1 MTRAQESLVHCASTA
16 PSSGDRRHSRQPD
29 GAPSLTAS
37 CEEVSVPT
45 ERTPL
50 LQHHVGDGELDLPHA
65 SKGKSNTYVSSTA
78 VEASDDDEDDAS
90 GDRQFMSETDYKRF
104 IAIFL
109 VLMLTHFIACFDG
122 TIMASSHP
130 VITSYFKSSNSAS
143 WLSTAFL
150 LTSSA
155 FQPVVGRLSD
165 AVGRKPIFVGGL
177 GIFTLAT
184 MWCALAQSM
193 LSFIFAR
200 AACGLGA
207 GSMMSMVSIM
217 MSDLVP
223 IERRGIYQSYVNIT
237 YGIAS
242 SSGAAMGGF
251 MADTLGWRWE
261 FGIQVFP
268 LIICL
273 SIAMFIIPSDLG
285 LQSKGISVAQ
295 AMGSFDFLGSF
306 LLTTSTTFLI
316 LGLAVGGNTLPWSH
330 PLTVSSLVIFGICF
344 PVCLWVESRAKLPV
358 MPLNLLHSRPRAN
371 IIFSN
376 FVAAFL
382 MNAILFNAP
391 LYFQA
396 VLLTSA
402 TTSGLYL
409 VVPTAVAS
417 LTGTATGFLVTY
429 TRRLKWPIM
438 SGTICYLL
446 GTSLLC
452 CMHRGLPSVVYLLL
466 LFPCSAGQGFQFPG
480 SFIAVLAASAQEE
493 QAVVSSTLM
502 LWRSIGSVLGI
513 GATSLIVQNSLLS
526 FLHQYITINPT
537 EGRDDVWKA
546 AIIERV
552 RGSIESVAKLDK
564 EIVGTAGKIVK
575 EQVIQ
580 SYADAIRITFLCCVG
595 LAVVNFLLIA
605 PIKLPRLGSKK

>member
-1 MTRAQESLVHCASTA
+1 MTRAQESLVQCGSTA

-29 GAPSLTAS
+29 GAPSPVAS
-37 CEEVSVPT
+37 REEVSVPS

-50 LQHHVGDGELDLPHA
+50 LQHHAGDGERDLPRA

-78 VEASDDDEDDAS
+78 VEASDDDDDAS

-177 GIFTLAT
+177 SIFTFAT
-184 MWCALAQSM
+184 IWCALAQSM

-207 GSMMSMVSIM
+207 GCMMSMVSIM

-242 SSGAAMGGF
+242 SSGAAM
-251 MADTLGWRWE
+251 
-261 FGIQVFP
+261 
-268 LIICL
+268 
-273 SIAMFIIPSDLG
+273 AMFIIPSDLG

-295 AMGSFDFLGSF
+295 AMSSFDFVGSF

-316 LGLAVGGNTLPWSH
+316 LGLAVGGNILPWSH

-344 PVCLWVESRAKLPV
+344 PLCLWVESRAKLPV

-438 SGTICYLL
+438 SGTVCYLL
-446 GTSLLC
+446 GTSLMC

-480 SFIAVLAASAQEE
+480 SFIAVLAASEQQE

-502 LWRSIGSVLGI
+502 LWRSLGSVLGI

-526 FLHQYITINPT
+526 FLHQYITVSPT
-537 EGRDDVWKA
+537 EGRDEVWKA

-552 RGSIESVAKLDK
+552 RGSIESVSKLDK